1 MVNGKMNKCWIWD
14 LGLAEYKKVYDLQ
27 LSLVNLRHKKEIE
40 DILLVLEHPP
50 TITLGKFGKPENIL
64 ASKDSLTRLGIE
76 VCHTNRGGDASFH
89 CPGQLVV
96 YTIMDMRS
104 RNGEVRR
111 FVYDLE
117 QAVIDTSQHFGIH
130 SERLP
135 EHPGVWVE
143 GKQLAAIGLHF
154 VRGIS
159 EHGVSFNVN
168 PSLDGFKTINL
179 CGIPGKEAT
188 SIANLIGR
196 DITVDEVKEIF
207 IDNLARIL
215 NIQTERI
222 TNTQTAGVTLG

>member
-1 MVNGKMNKCWIWD
+1 MV
-14 LGLAEYKKVYDLQ
+14 EYKKVYDLQ
-27 LSLVNLRHKKEIE
+27 LSLVSLRHKKEIE

-50 TITLGKFGKPENIL
+50 TITLGKFGKTENIL
-64 ASKDSLTRLGIE
+64 ASKEALARLGIE
-76 VCHTNRGGDASFH
+76 VCRTNRGGDASFH
-89 CPGQLVV
+89 CPGQLIV

-135 EHPGVWVE
+135 EHPGVWVK

-159 EHGVSFNVN
+159 EHGVSLNVN

-179 CGIPGKEAT
+179 CGMPGKEAT
-188 SIANLIGR
+188 SIANLINK

-207 IDNLARIL
+207 IENLARIL
-215 NIQTERI
+215 DIQTERLA
-222 TNTQTAGVTLG
+222 NTQTAGVTLG